1 MCCAQNNEQGPGFRI
16 GRTVINN
23 QFLTTTAAKLAG
35 SFTTVYAFLLSMGTP
50 ELAAQGG
57 DALCALTEAQ
67 AATIRAAMLGGNAS
81 CAYNMTV
88 AEVMAGL

>member
-1 MCCAQNNEQGPGFRI
+1 MI
-16 GRTVINN
+16 DN

-35 SFTTVYAFLLSMGTP
+35 SLTTVYAFLLSMGTP
-50 ELAAQGG
+50 EPAAHGAG
-57 DALCALTEAQ
+57 DVLSVCGLTEAQ